1 MKPMEA
7 VEEIRIK
14 DHMPREH
21 AMRVAHRIAESL
33 RSQGAEKI
41 LLFGSLCTEDF
52 DPDYSDIDIYYEG
65 IPLPD
70 TLHAEVEATWKT
82 GEEDETGRRRVD
94 LVHEF
99 IRDEKIKKRI
109 LATGTPL

>member
-1 MKPMEA
+1 MDA
-7 VEEIRIK
+7 TEEIRVK

-21 AMRVAHRIAESL
+21 ALRVARRIAERL
-33 RSQGAEKI
+33 RSQGATKI
-41 LLFGSLCTEDF
+41 LLFGSLRTPDF

-70 TLHAEVEATWKT
+70 TLHAEVDATWKT

-99 IRDEKIKKRI
+99 IRDEKIKKSI

>member
-1 MKPMEA
+1 MTA
-7 VEEIRIK
+7 VDEIRIK
-14 DHMPREH
+14 NHMPRDH
-21 AMRVAHRIAESL
+21 ALRVAHRIAENL
-33 RSQGAEKI
+33 KAQGAKKV
-41 LLFGSLCTEDF
+41 LLFGSLCTPEF

-99 IRDEKIKKRI
+99 IKDANIKNSI
-109 LATGTPL
+109 LSEGMAL